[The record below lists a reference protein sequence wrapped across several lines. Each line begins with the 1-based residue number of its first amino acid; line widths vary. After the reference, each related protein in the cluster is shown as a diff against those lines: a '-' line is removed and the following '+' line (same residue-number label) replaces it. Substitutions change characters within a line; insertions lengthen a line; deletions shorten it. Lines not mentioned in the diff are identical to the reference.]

1 MWLLQNEGFSY
12 LQSIIYVYQVEQV
25 IEWKGRIMD
34 YNNKTINLN
43 KAQAQEMCS
52 PDVSCL
58 LYTE

>member
-1 MWLLQNEGFSY
+1 MWLLQNEGFRY

-52 PDVSCL
+52 RDVS
-58 LYTE
+58 